1 MLIRD
6 LIYQSEGVV
15 FSSLNFKYSTMKTY
29 FHNIEFQY
37 LMKKSWF

>member
-15 FSSLNFKYSTMKTY
+15 FNSLNFKYSTNENN
-29 FHNIEFQY
+29 FSQH
-37 LMKKSWF
+37 